1 VVTYESSP
9 AEGVISARTRGGI
22 AACLFSDN
30 KIFVAPRDADG
41 VMAIESGSGAQLWR
55 RSLPGG
61 VEHLL
66 GAKNGK
72 LIASGDGLWGLALAT
87 GSVQWH
93 VGYNDPLG
101 FGYGR
106 GILAGNLVY
115 WPTREEI
122 FVVDQATGA
131 LRRRIPVTSRDGEKG
146 GNLIL
151 AGDSLVVAQPRR
163 IAVYG
168 AEAGSLPRSQELSS
182 QRLRRP
188 SLTWNRE

>member
-1 VVTYESSP
+1 
-9 AEGVISARTRGGI
+9 
-22 AACLFSDN
+22 
-30 KIFVAPRDADG
+30 
-41 VMAIESGSGAQLWR
+41 MALESGSGTTLWQ

-61 VEHLL
+61 IDHLL
-66 GAKNGK
+66 GAKNGI

-87 GSVQWH
+87 GNVRWH

-106 GILAGNLVY
+106 GILAGDVVY

-122 FVVDQATGA
+122 FVVDQATGGI
-131 LRRRIPVTSRDGEKG
+131 RRRIPVSARDGEKG

-151 AGDSLVVAQPRR
+151 AGDSLIVAQPRR

-168 AEAGSLPRSQELSS
+168 PEAGSLPRSQELSA
-182 QRLRRP
+182 QPLKRTY
-188 SLTWNRE
+188 LTWNGESARKGE

>member
-1 VVTYESSP
+1 
-9 AEGVISARTRGGI
+9 
-22 AACLFSDN
+22 
-30 KIFVAPRDADG
+30 
-41 VMAIESGSGAQLWR
+41 
-55 RSLPGG
+55 LPGG

-122 FVVDQATGA
+122 FVVDQATGS